1 MYIGNNKGI
10 LWRDKIGEIMGKNRL
25 RDEKLIAQKKKE
37 FKLKIILGV
46 LASIVLVLAIY
57 YGVFYFLLEKSN
69 YFLDHFASMI
79 ILILIGFIAIIMPL
93 LNGQKVIGDNK
104 GDNMMLVVG
113 VLLIVC
119 GLISVIVSFI

>member
-1 MYIGNNKGI
+1 
-10 LWRDKIGEIMGKNRL
+10 MGKNRL

>member
-1 MYIGNNKGI
+1 
-10 LWRDKIGEIMGKNRL
+10 MGKNKL
-25 RDEKLIAQKKKE
+25 RDEKYIAQKKKE

-46 LASIVLVLAIY
+46 LASIVLILAIY
-57 YGVFYFLLEKSN
+57 YGTFYFILEKSN

-79 ILILIGFIAIIMPL
+79 ILILIGIIAITMPL

-113 VLLIVC
+113 VLLIIC
-119 GLISVIVSFI
+119 G